1 MGSAPYMSPEQVLEK
16 AVDYRSDLYSLGVVL
31 YEMLTGQTP
40 FDTETVVRMAMKHV
54 DARVRPPEN
63 VNSTVYAGISAVRM
77 MAKDPLPNL
86 AHERLRSCTMR
97 E

>member
-1 MGSAPYMSPEQVLEK
+1 MGSAPYMSPEQALGK
-16 AVDYRSDLYSLGVVL
+16 AVDYRSDLYSPGVVL

-40 FDTETVVRMAMKHV
+40 FDAEMLVGMAMKHIN
-54 DARVRPPEN
+54 ARVHPPEN
-63 VNSTVYAGISAVRM
+63 VNSTVYAGISAVRV